1 MRIKDIAI
9 FNPKGNKPEEYINY
23 IDTSSVEDGKLH
35 EVQTLSREIPSRA
48 QRLIALNDI
57 LISSVRPNLRH
68 NYFVNK
74 EIPHGIASTGFI
86 QIRVISSNVNPQ
98 FLYYFLTSEQKVLH
112 YQTIA
117 ETSQSTFPSFN
128 KDVIEGLDFPN
139 VTLNDQRHIVDILG
153 SIDAKIEN
161 NQEKV
166 DLLLK
171 NLRLQFI
178 VRFTKQELTKSTALS
193 YFITET
199 IGGDWGKETA
209 QGNYSER
216 VVCLRGADIPE
227 IASGKNGD
235 PPTRYILPKNLLTK
249 QLAPWE
255 IIVEISGGSP
265 TQSTGRCAL
274 ITSEMLSNYSTPI
287 ICTNFCRA
295 IRCKNPQF
303 AAYVYSLLIAM
314 YNNNLFFNYENGT
327 TGIKNLDLSSILEK
341 EYVYLPS
348 EDELE
353 SFYRFTSKTYK
364 QIEQHKTENNKL
376 NELKQL
382 YLKKFFG

>member
-1 MRIKDIAI
+1 ML
-9 FNPKGNKPEEYINY
+9 YIC
-23 IDTSSVEDGKLH
+23 
-35 EVQTLSREIPSRA
+35 
-48 QRLIALNDI
+48 
-57 LISSVRPNLRH
+57 
-68 NYFVNK
+68 FV
-74 EIPHGIASTGFI
+74 
-86 QIRVISSNVNPQ
+86 
-98 FLYYFLTSEQKVLH
+98 
-112 YQTIA
+112 
-117 ETSQSTFPSFN
+117 
-128 KDVIEGLDFPN
+128 
-139 VTLNDQRHIVDILG
+139 VDILG

-364 QIEQHKTENNKL
+364 QIEQHKAENQKL

>member
-139 VTLNDQRHIVDILG
+139 VTLDDQQHIVDILG
-153 SIDAKIEN
+153 SIDEKIEN
-161 NQEKV
+161 NEQEIRKIN
-166 DLLLK
+166 DLALCFIAKSNNLNTELKPYIKFIKGKKPIENGSTTAPYLSIDAITSFRYESVYSDDMIMATPFDILMVMDGASSGTVFSHQAGVVSSTIAKIDCSDNIKDYLYWYLLSLK
-171 NLRLQFI
+171 EIIKSRNTGSAIPHANKEYISSLKFDYGFATDIKTINILHSLRTRIIQLQEEN
-178 VRFTKQELTKSTALS
+178 KKLQELK
-193 YFITET
+193 
-199 IGGDWGKETA
+199 G
-209 QGNYSER
+209 
-216 VVCLRGADIPE
+216 
-227 IASGKNGD
+227 
-235 PPTRYILPKNLLTK
+235 
-249 QLAPWE
+249 
-255 IIVEISGGSP
+255 
-265 TQSTGRCAL
+265 
-274 ITSEMLSNYSTPI
+274 
-287 ICTNFCRA
+287 
-295 IRCKNPQF
+295 
-303 AAYVYSLLIAM
+303 
-314 YNNNLFFNYENGT
+314 
-327 TGIKNLDLSSILEK
+327 
-341 EYVYLPS
+341 
-348 EDELE
+348 
-353 SFYRFTSKTYK
+353 
-364 QIEQHKTENNKL
+364 
-376 NELKQL
+376 L
-382 YLKKFFG
+382 YLKKFFE

>member
-139 VTLNDQRHIVDILG
+139 VTLDDQQHIVDILG
-153 SIDAKIEN
+153 SIDEKIEN
-161 NQEKV
+161 NEQEIRKINDLALCFIAKSNNLNTELKPYIKFIKGKKPIENGSSTAPYLSIDAITSFRYESVYSDNMIMATPFDILMVMDGASSGTVFSHQAGVVSSTIAKIDCSDNIKDYLYWYLLSQKV
-166 DLLLK
+166 IIKSRNTGSAIPHANKEYISSLK
-171 NLRLQFI
+171 FDYGFATDIKTINILHSLRTKIIQLQEEN
-178 VRFTKQELTKSTALS
+178 KKLQELK
-193 YFITET
+193 
-199 IGGDWGKETA
+199 G
-209 QGNYSER
+209 
-216 VVCLRGADIPE
+216 
-227 IASGKNGD
+227 
-235 PPTRYILPKNLLTK
+235 
-249 QLAPWE
+249 
-255 IIVEISGGSP
+255 
-265 TQSTGRCAL
+265 
-274 ITSEMLSNYSTPI
+274 
-287 ICTNFCRA
+287 
-295 IRCKNPQF
+295 
-303 AAYVYSLLIAM
+303 
-314 YNNNLFFNYENGT
+314 
-327 TGIKNLDLSSILEK
+327 
-341 EYVYLPS
+341 
-348 EDELE
+348 
-353 SFYRFTSKTYK
+353 
-364 QIEQHKTENNKL
+364 
-376 NELKQL
+376 L
-382 YLKKFFG
+382 YLKKFFE

>member
-139 VTLNDQRHIVDILG
+139 VTLDDQQHIVD
-153 SIDAKIEN
+153 SI
-161 NQEKV
+161 Q
-166 DLLLK
+166 
-171 NLRLQFI
+171 I
-178 VRFTKQELTKSTALS
+178 VN
-193 YFITET
+193 I
-199 IGGDWGKETA
+199 
-209 QGNYSER
+209 
-216 VVCLRGADIPE
+216 RGVAC
-227 IASGKNGD
+227 N
-235 PPTRYILPKNLLTK
+235 
-249 QLAPWE
+249 
-255 IIVEISGGSP
+255 
-265 TQSTGRCAL
+265 
-274 ITSEMLSNYSTPI
+274 
-287 ICTNFCRA
+287 
-295 IRCKNPQF
+295 
-303 AAYVYSLLIAM
+303 
-314 YNNNLFFNYENGT
+314 
-327 TGIKNLDLSSILEK
+327 
-341 EYVYLPS
+341 
-348 EDELE
+348 
-353 SFYRFTSKTYK
+353 
-364 QIEQHKTENNKL
+364 
-376 NELKQL
+376 
-382 YLKKFFG
+382 

>member
-1 MRIKDIAI
+1 MKIKEIAS
-9 FNPKGNKPEEYINY
+9 FNPKGKKPNDYINY
-23 IDTSSVEDGKLH
+23 VDTSSVEDGKL
-35 EVQTLSREIPSRA
+35 VGLQTLSKDIPSRA
-48 QRLIALNDI
+48 QRVIEKNDI
-57 LISSVRPNLRH
+57 LISSVRPILKH
-68 NYFVNK
+68 NFFVGQS
-74 EIPHGIASTGFI
+74 IQHGVASTGFI
-86 QIRVISSNVNPQ
+86 QIRVNNSNVLPR
-98 FLYYFLTSEQKVLH
+98 FLYYYLTVETKTQQ

-128 KDVIEGLDFPN
+128 KDVIEEMEFPN
-139 VTLNDQRHIVDILG
+139 ISLETQQHIVDILG

>member
-1 MRIKDIAI
+1 MRIKDLAL
-9 FNPKGNKPEEYINY
+9 FNPKGVKPADFINY
-23 IDTSSVEDGKLH
+23 IDTSSVEEGRLLD
-35 EVQTLSREIPSRA
+35 VQSLSKDMPSRA
-48 QRLIALNDI
+48 QRVVALNDI
-57 LISSVRPNLRH
+57 LISSVRPNLKH
-68 NYFVNK
+68 NYFVDK
-74 EIPHGIASTGFI
+74 VIEHCIASTGFI
-86 QIRVISSNVNPQ
+86 QIRVTSNNVLPR
-98 FLYYFLTSEQKVLH
+98 FLYYYLTEDSKVCQ

-128 KDVIEGLDFPN
+128 KDVIENLDFPDISLQ
-139 VTLNDQRHIVDILG
+139 VQQHIVDILG
-153 SIDAKIEN
+153 TLDEKIEN
-161 NQEKV
+161 NQEKIT
-166 DLLLK
+166 LLLK

-193 YFITET
+193 YFVTET

-209 QGNYSER
+209 QGNYSEK

-255 IIVEISGGSP
+255 IIIEISGGSP

-295 IRCKNPQF
+295 IRCKNLQF
-303 AAYVYSLLIAM
+303 AAYVYSLLLAM

-364 QIEQHKTENNKL
+364 QIEQLKAENNKL

>member
-23 IDTSSVEDGKLH
+23 IDTSSVEDGKLY

-139 VTLNDQRHIVDILG
+139 ITLDDQQHIVDILG
-153 SIDAKIEN
+153 SIDEKIEN
-161 NQEKV
+161 NEKIISNV
-166 DLLLK
+166 LK
-171 NLRLQFI
+171 LYKLKFRNLAMKYEQKT
-178 VRFTKQELTKSTALS
+178 VLS
-193 YFITET
+193 Y
-199 IGGDWGKETA
+199 
-209 QGNYSER
+209 
-216 VVCLRGADIPE
+216 
-227 IASGKNGD
+227 IASVESGKRPLHKSAVLDGSFNIPIIGASSIMGYTND
-235 PPTRYILPKNLLTK
+235 YLFNEPILVIGRVGTLG
-249 QLAPWE
+249 
-255 IIVEISGGSP
+255 VV
-265 TQSTGRCAL
+265 QSIFGKSYPSDNAL
-274 ITSEMLSNYSTPI
+274 IIRSKYYT
-287 ICTNFCRA
+287 FCYCA
-295 IRCKNPQF
+295 
-303 AAYVYSLLIAM
+303 
-314 YNNNLFFNYENGT
+314 
-327 TGIKNLDLSSILEK
+327 
-341 EYVYLPS
+341 
-348 EDELE
+348 
-353 SFYRFTSKTYK
+353 
-364 QIEQHKTENNKL
+364 L
-376 NELKQL
+376 NELDYNLLNKGSTQPLITQTDIKNIQIPLIPQSEMQQFEMHNKIDIIVALKEENNMLRELKAL
-382 YLKKFFG
+382 YLKKFFE